1 MHSNKDRTGFSL
13 QLFNLLLLVCIF
25 SEGSII
31 LRQHDM
37 TEILPIRNT
46 TPIKLLDHDSRYRFE
61 IWIKY
66 SFPQSYNGDTQYP
79 GTRSSDVHILV
90 KSE

>member
-1 MHSNKDRTGFSL
+1 MHSNKDRIDFLCSCVICC
-13 QLFNLLLLVCIF
+13 NLCIF

-37 TEILPIRNT
+37 TEILPILNT
-46 TPIKLLDHDSRYRFE
+46 TPIKLLDHDSRYQFE

-79 GTRSSDVHILV
+79 GTRSSDVQILV
-90 KSE
+90 KSI